1 MPSMSLPRA
10 AEVAQRVVRPAWRSS
25 RATTRSSRISARNRR
40 MTFAGHLGVGEFWE
54 ARAERSQ
61 AFAELQLEDEQG
73 LVALDVGCVR
83 RLARLV
89 AMSKAQVV
97 VSSTWGKDPALYEH
111 LLSSLQRLGGDALR
125 NAVVDV
131 TPRGS
136 LGRGFEILQWLEA
149 GSDSDAL
156 RPENGGRATRKELS
170 LSLLPLF
177 GGM

>member
-1 MPSMSLPRA
+1 MAVLFLD
-10 AEVAQRVVRPAWRSS
+10 VDGVL
-25 RATTRSSRISARNRR
+25 ATSK
-40 MTFAGHLGVGEFWE
+40 
-54 ARAERSQ
+54 
-61 AFAELQLEDEQG
+61 QLLDLDEQG

-149 GSDSDAL
+149 
-156 RPENGGRATRKELS
+156 
-170 LSLLPLF
+170 
-177 GGM
+177 